1 MQTPADIVIGKVT
14 PQPIVRTASLRADH
28 PDAAVALA
36 RLLQPEDLDS
46 VILFASPRADIP
58 ALVAGA
64 QRSMSR
70 AHVVGCT
77 TAGEINATG
86 YTEGEIVAIG
96 LPRSQFRSRAIL
108 LEQLQNIQTEEL
120 VPRLLAAR
128 NDLITEAPGW
138 DNEFAFLMIDGM
150 SLREDVLVAQVA
162 AALGPI
168 PLFGGSAG
176 DMNRF
181 SRTQVF
187 AAGRAVAKAAVLV
200 LVRTRCPIRVFRSDH
215 FAPLDRQMV
224 VTRADPDARIVSEIN
239 GAPAGPEYARILGKD
254 PAQIDTFTFASHP
267 VVVKVGGQHH
277 VRAIQRVA
285 PSGDLHFFSAIGEGL
300 VLTLAGSEDMPTHLE
315 RELTALAKG
324 VAPDIVLG
332 CDCLLRRLEAEQKQ
346 MTGALSTILARHRV
360 RGFSTYGEQHGA
372 MHVNQTLTGVAI
384 YPPPKDSP

>member
-1 MQTPADIVIGKVT
+1 MQMQAETVIGEVT
-14 PQPIVRTASLRADH
+14 QRPIVRSASLRADH
-28 PDAAVALA
+28 PDAGAQLA
-36 RLLQPEDLDS
+36 RILRTDDLDT
-46 VILFASPRADIP
+46 VILFASPRANIP
-58 ALVAGA
+58 ALVADA
-64 QRSMSR
+64 QRSMGR
-70 AHVVGCT
+70 ARVVGCT
-77 TAGEINATG
+77 TAGEINAHG

-96 LPRSQFRSRAIL
+96 LPRAQFRSRAVL
-108 LEQLQNIQTEEL
+108 LENLGDGPNADL

-128 NDLITEAPGW
+128 NELISEAPGW
-138 DNEFAFLMIDGM
+138 DHEFAFLMVDGM
-150 SLREDVLVAQVA
+150 SLREDVLVTQVA
-162 AALGPI
+162 TALGPI

-187 AAGRAVAKAAVLV
+187 AAGRALQKAAVLL
-200 LVRTRCPIRVFRSDH
+200 LVRTRCPIRVFRTDH
-215 FAPLDRQMV
+215 FAPLDRRMV
-224 VTRADPDARIVSEIN
+224 VTRADPEARIVSEIN

-254 PAQIDTFTFASHP
+254 PAQLDTFTFASHP

-315 RELTALAKG
+315 RELSALASDIT
-324 VAPDIVLG
+324 PDIILG
-332 CDCLLRRLEAEQKQ
+332 CDCILRRLEAEQKQ
-346 MTGALSTILARHRV
+346 VTGALSAILSHHRV

-384 YPPPKDSP
+384 YPPPEGTA